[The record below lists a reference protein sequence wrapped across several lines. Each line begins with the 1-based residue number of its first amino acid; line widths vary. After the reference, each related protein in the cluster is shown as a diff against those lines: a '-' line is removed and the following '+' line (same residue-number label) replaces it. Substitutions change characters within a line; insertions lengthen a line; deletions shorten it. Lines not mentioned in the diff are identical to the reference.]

1 MSSYDYHK
9 EPPMPHRIP
18 QAVLVGLILG
28 LLVCI
33 ALARLL

>member
-1 MSSYDYHK
+1 MTT
-9 EPPMPHRIP
+9 HRIAH
-18 QAVLVGLILG
+18 AVTVGLILG